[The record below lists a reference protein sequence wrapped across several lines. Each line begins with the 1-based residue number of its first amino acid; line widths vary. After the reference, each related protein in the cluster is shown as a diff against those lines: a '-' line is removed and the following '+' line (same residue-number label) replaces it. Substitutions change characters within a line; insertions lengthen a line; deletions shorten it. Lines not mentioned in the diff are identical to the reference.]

1 MIPHLEYSCGNNS
14 MWFLWES
21 DPGHST
27 LCLRHKHANRYTI
40 EPPGSYVNSLEINLN
55 QSHLYCCFT
64 RRAKMVCRLYRI
76 LNIVEGIFFKI
87 QQSLFTKDSD
97 SLGYMPC
104 VYYYISIRICVHTQF
119 LHYFIIKLDL

>member
-1 MIPHLEYSCGNNS
+1 MIPHLEYSCDNNS

-55 QSHLYCCFT
+55 QSRLYCCFT

-76 LNIVEGIFFKI
+76 LNIVEGIFFIKYSNPCLLKI
-87 QQSLFTKDSD
+87 LIHWVTCLVCTTTFP
-97 SLGYMPC
+97 YAF
-104 VYYYISIRICVHTQF
+104 VYILSFSII
-119 LHYFIIKLDL
+119 L